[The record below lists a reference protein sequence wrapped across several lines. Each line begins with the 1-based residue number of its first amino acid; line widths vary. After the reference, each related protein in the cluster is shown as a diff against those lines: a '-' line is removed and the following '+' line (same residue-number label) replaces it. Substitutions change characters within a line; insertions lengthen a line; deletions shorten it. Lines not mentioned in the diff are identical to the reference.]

1 MGSKSGGD
9 GGAGQARAD
18 EQARQMQIRQG
29 TAKINNIFNGSFTPK
44 IESGLNLDQAPGGR
58 SYYTQSGKK
67 IDVGANE
74 TALDA
79 LARRELT
86 DFGGNPQ
93 DAAQLAIA
101 RQNYGKDKLFTE
113 GESKGGFTEDYFAK
127 QRQGFL
133 DYATPQLEDQ
143 YGDATKQ
150 LTFALDRSGNLDSS
164 ARASKTAALQKSYD
178 LNKQQVADQALS
190 YESQARNSVE
200 DARAGLIASLNATG
214 DATGAANSA
223 LARSAALS
231 TPPSYSALGSLF
243 TDFTSGLGA
252 QAAAERAEVA
262 SGGSYKARY
271 NTGLF
276 GGSNKSVKVTR

>member
-1 MGSKSGGD
+1 MCGKGGGD
-9 GGAGQARAD
+9 GGAAQARAD
-18 EQARQMQIRQG
+18 EAARQMQIRQG
-29 TAKINNIFNGSFTPK
+29 TAKINSIFNGSFTP
-44 IESGLNLDQAPGGR
+44 GGQQLDLANAAGGR
-58 SYYTQSGKK
+58 TYYTADGKK
-67 IDVGANE
+67 LDVAANE
-74 TALDA
+74 NALDA
-79 LARRELT
+79 YARRALA
-86 DFGGNPQ
+86 DFGGDVNN
-93 DAAQLAIA
+93 AQQIAITKGNLA
-101 RQNYGKDKLFTE
+101 GHKVFTE
-113 GESKGGFTEDYFAK
+113 GKETGGFGDEFFAK

-143 YGDATKQ
+143 YGDAQKQ

-164 ARASKTAALQKSYD
+164 ARGSKTAALQKSYD

-200 DARAGLIASLNATG
+200 DARAGLIASLNAAG

-252 QAAAERAEVA
+252 QAAAEKAEAA
-262 SGGSYKARY
+262 SNGGYKARY

-276 GGSNKSVKVTR
+276 GGTNKSVKVTR